1 MFRTALAASL
11 MLVLLIE
18 GSMFAQ
24 RRRKKAKPEPP
35 TQVLQ
40 LPKDLPQAAV
50 ADADHLVFH
59 TAPLSGRG
67 LLSQQ
72 VRDALKAIDRLRG
85 SATLIKL
92 RAFVAGTGDMR
103 RVQQIVSETF
113 ADRHQLLPAL
123 SVIQVGGLPMEG
135 AQLALESISADRK
148 AVNPGGLIF
157 LAGQQVVAE
166 SPTTHMQPLAAKSV
180 AQLGT
185 VLASA
190 GANKDDLK
198 RITCFLTSLEDVD
211 AVRQTVAR
219 EFPRAS
225 AVLAQ
230 LQREPRVSLAECEGV
245 ARLSSAP
252 TTSPRLLNPPGL
264 ASSPNYSQAA
274 LVGPIRLAFTGS
286 QMAFGYQ
293 AGDARLAFQRLEKA
307 LGSVQSSLRDAVWTS
322 YYPLSA
328 PTAETIRKVRFD
340 FLSPSAPP
348 AATMVPF
355 EGLPSLDA
363 SFAVEAIA
371 RVVQ

>member
-1 MFRTALAASL
+1 MSRAALAASL
-11 MLVLLIE
+11 LLALLAD
-18 GSMFAQ
+18 GSLLAQ
-24 RRRKKAKPEPP
+24 KRRKKEKPEPP

-59 TAPLSGRG
+59 AAPLSGRG

-72 VRDALKAIDRLRG
+72 VRDALKALDRLRG
-85 SATLIKL
+85 SATLVKL

-103 RVQQIVSETF
+103 RVQQIVSETY
-113 ADRHQLLPAL
+113 ADRRQQLPAL
-123 SVIQVGGLPMEG
+123 SLIQVGGLPMEG
-135 AQLALESISADRK
+135 AQLALEAIAADRK
-148 AVNPGGLIF
+148 AVNPGGLVF

-166 SPTTHMQPLAAKSV
+166 TPTTVMQPLTVKSL
-180 AQLGT
+180 AQLNT
-185 VLASA
+185 VLAAA
-190 GANKDDLK
+190 GASQNDLT

-211 AVRQTVAR
+211 AVRQAVAH

-225 AVLAQ
+225 VVLAQ
-230 LQREPRVSLAECEGV
+230 LQREPRVSLVECEAV
-245 ARLSSAP
+245 ARLATP
-252 TTSPRLLNPPGL
+252 PATSPSRLNPAGL
-264 ASSPNYSQAA
+264 AASPNYSQAV

-307 LGSVQSSLRDAVWTS
+307 LGGVQSSLRDAVWTS
-322 YYPLSA
+322 YYPLAA
-328 PTAETIRKVRFD
+328 PTAELIRKVRFD
-340 FLSPSAPP
+340 FLNPSAPP
-348 AATMVPF
+348 ASTMVPF

-371 RVVQ
+371 RVAH

>member
-1 MFRTALAASL
+1 MSRAALAAWLILALLADGSL
-11 MLVLLIE
+11 
-18 GSMFAQ
+18 FAQ
-24 RRRKKAKPEPP
+24 KRRKKEKPEPP

-40 LPKDLPQAAV
+40 LPKDLPQATV

-59 TAPLSGRG
+59 TAPLSDRG

-72 VRDALKAIDRLRG
+72 VRDALKALDRVRG

-113 ADRHQLLPAL
+113 GERRQPLPAL

-148 AVNPGGLIF
+148 AVNPGGLVF
-157 LAGQQVVAE
+157 LAGQLVVAE
-166 SPTTHMQPLAAKSV
+166 SPTTLMQPLVAKSV
-180 AQLGT
+180 VQLGT
-185 VLASA
+185 VLAAA
-190 GANKDDLK
+190 GASKDDLT

-219 EFPRAS
+219 AFPRAS

-230 LQREPRVSLAECEGV
+230 LQREPRASLVECEAV
-245 ARLSSAP
+245 ARLASAP
-252 TTSPRLLNPPGL
+252 ATSPRLLNPPGL
-264 ASSPNYSQAA
+264 AASPHYSQAA

-307 LGSVQSSLRDAVWTS
+307 LGGVNSSLRDAVWTS

-328 PTAETIRKVRFD
+328 PTAEMIRKVRFD
-340 FLSPSAPP
+340 FLNPSAPP
-348 AATMVPF
+348 AATMAPF

-371 RVVQ
+371 RVAQ

>member
-1 MFRTALAASL
+1 MSRATLAASL
-11 MLVLLIE
+11 ILALLAD
-18 GSMFAQ
+18 GALLAQ
-24 RRRKKAKPEPP
+24 KRRKKEKPEPP

-40 LPKDLPQAAV
+40 LPRDLPPAAV
-50 ADADHLVFH
+50 ADADHLIFH

-72 VRDALKAIDRLRG
+72 VRDALKALDRLRG
-85 SATLIKL
+85 PAPLIKL

-103 RVQQIVSETF
+103 RVQQIVSDTY
-113 ADRHQLLPAL
+113 ADRRQPLPAL

-135 AQLALESISADRK
+135 AQLALEAISADRK
-148 AVNPGGLIF
+148 AVNPGGLVF

-166 SPTTHMQPLAAKSV
+166 SHTARMQPLVEKSL

-185 VLASA
+185 VLAAA
-190 GANKDDLK
+190 GASKDGLT

-211 AVRQTVAR
+211 AVRQAVAR

-225 AVLAQ
+225 TVLAQ
-230 LQREPRVSLAECEGV
+230 LQREPRASLVECEAV
-245 ARLSSAP
+245 ARLTSAP
-252 TTSPRLLNPPGL
+252 ATSPRLLNPPGL
-264 ASSPNYSQAA
+264 AGSPHYSQAV

-293 AGDARLAFQRLEKA
+293 PGDARLAFQRLEKA
-307 LGSVQSSLRDAVWTS
+307 LGGVQSSLRDAVWIS
-322 YYPLSA
+322 YYPLSS
-328 PTAETIRKVRFD
+328 PTAEMIRKVRFD
-340 FLSPSAPP
+340 FLNSSAPP

-371 RVVQ
+371 RVAR